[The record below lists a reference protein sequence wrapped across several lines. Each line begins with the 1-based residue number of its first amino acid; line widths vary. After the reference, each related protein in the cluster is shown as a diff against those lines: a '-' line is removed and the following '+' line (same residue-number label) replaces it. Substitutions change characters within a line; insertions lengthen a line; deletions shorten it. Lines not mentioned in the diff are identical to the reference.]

1 MANTKD
7 LDRKTRRKV
16 KRQQR
21 AQTKQEYQ
29 QLTLQQKK
37 KLRKF
42 DGSFK
47 QFLAELE
54 KEKQAEQA
62 PAAEG

>member
-7 LDRKTRRKV
+7 LDRKARRNV

-21 AQTKQEYQ
+21 AQTKKEYE
-29 QLTLQQKK
+29 QLSQQQKK

-47 QFLAELE
+47 QFLAEME

-62 PAAEG
+62 QAAEG